1 MSSTNADSN
10 VRAVLEAIREGDMAV
25 EYTDANSERAWH
37 DGHFA
42 EGRVLELNE
51 EHVIIEAPADDS
63 TGLGTK
69 GMTLELI
76 ASFRYQRWVFHADVK
91 WCSPFRVGGEQ
102 VMGMCLSNPRA
113 IKNAQRRRFFR
124 VDTAGTDLD
133 PVSLKP
139 VGAVCH
145 AHLSFFEM
153 ANQEQV
159 GDGPIT
165 GSLVNIN
172 GTGIGVNV
180 KGRPNEEL
188 SGIPRFDCVIRL
200 PTEHLD
206 IELRGHLLRCE
217 PRQNGS
223 SYLAIKIDF
232 ENDRQQKRYVDLIC
246 RFAAWCQR
254 NQLKRTR
261 GVY

>member
-1 MSSTNADSN
+1 MSSINADSN

-25 EYTDANSERAWH
+25 EYTDANDEQAWH

-42 EGRVLELNE
+42 EGRVLELND
-51 EHVIIEAPADDS
+51 EHVVIEAPAGV
-63 TGLGTK
+63 TNLGAK
-69 GMTLELI
+69 GTTLELI
-76 ASFRYQRWVFHADVK
+76 AAYRYQRWVFHADVK
-91 WCSPFRVGGEQ
+91 WCSPYRVGGQQ
-102 VMGMCLSNPRA
+102 VMGMCLSPPRK

-124 VDTAGTDLD
+124 VDTAGIDLD
-133 PVSLKP
+133 PVCLKP

-145 AHLSFFEM
+145 ARLSFFDM
-153 ANQEQV
+153 ANKEQS
-159 GDGPIT
+159 GDGPIM

-172 GTGIGVNV
+172 GTGIGVSV
-180 KGRPNEEL
+180 MGKPNEEL

-217 PRQNGS
+217 SRENGS

-232 ENDRQQKRYVDLIC
+232 ESDRHRKRYRDLIC

-261 GVY
+261 DVY